1 MDMRLTLFLF
11 TDIVLNLQLNIQKLI
26 NVMISVLKDPARN
39 I

>member
-26 NVMISVLKDPARN
+26 KVMISVLKDPARN